1 MTIKN
6 IQVKDNYGQTLGW
19 STVQDVYGGQE
30 IHIQIPNELN
40 EMVDWWKEWKPL
52 FSSMNPHVQDALQ
65 QAKVMHALSQ
75 DPNNKDPW
83 KTVTV

>member
-1 MTIKN
+1 MIT
-6 IQVKDNYGQTLGW
+6 
-19 STVQDVYGGQE
+19 
-30 IHIQIPNELN
+30 
-40 EMVDWWKEWKPL
+40 WWKEWKPL
-52 FSSMNPHVQDALQ
+52 FSSMNPHVRDALQ

>member
-6 IQVKDNYGQTLGW
+6 VLVKDNYGKTLGW

-65 QAKVMHALSQ
+65 QAKVMHALSTDNQ
-75 DPNNKDPW
+75 QDPW